1 MNTPVRQTEQNNNK
15 DNRNQQRNLARFHG
29 DAAVSAV
36 EDAAIGYQSPS
47 IIAAGANAQTVS
59 ILATIVNLCLSL
71 VCLKA
76 PTLIEKLGLTK
87 MGAMKLAFTN
97 MLTWIPLML
106 AFFLSY
112 LGVTP
117 MWIAMLWLINIMP
130 AMLVSFQKDNWLS
143 NIVPDRSLGKYL
155 GQRLAI
161 KSGFYLAA
169 FFSLGYMMDRLGQ
182 DKLSNFGLVFLL
194 AVVVTFF
201 DFLIFSFMHDPR
213 KAAAPVM
220 AAAPKIKF
228 GLKDYLGDLVQKKLD
243 KFVIFTGLIN
253 VSIGLSAPF
262 YAVYMLQEKNF
273 SYMSYTVII
282 SVEFLARIISGPF
295 WGKFADKKG
304 NIQVLKIVSR
314 IVPVLPLCWLF
325 STNLG
330 YLAVIQLMSGI
341 CWGAFD
347 LSTQSYLYKVAPQST
362 KLHYIVYTRSIML
375 FSVAMGGLAGSF
387 LIKGVFEVFGS
398 KLLTI
403 IMLSGLFR
411 GFIVLFIM
419 PKLIDLAVKYGIPG
433 RAKINLSLTKKETA
447 KHGLFYHA
455 PKEEVV
461 EMPSNVIDGSATMYK
476 RNPLLEQKLMEAQ
489 AAKNQLNLLT
499 SAVENGRKRNWALE
513 ALAKKQAALTA
524 EANAAAKNTLEN
536 EDGLDLTKVVRRNW
550 VINQQSVKEPDPQV
564 QAGPTRRP
572 WYGDS
577 EIFASHQTARVPV
590 TATPGSTKTLEV
602 SATRTGLFH
611 DGAGWA
617 RYREQSLQAVIKEKQ
632 EYKAARK
639 PKR

>member
-1 MNTPVRQTEQNNNK
+1 MNTPVSQTDNNNTDSRK
-15 DNRNQQRNLARFHG
+15 QKLNLARFHG

-87 MGAMKLAFTN
+87 KGAMKLAFTN

-169 FFSLGYMMDRLGQ
+169 FFALGYMMDRLGQ
-182 DKLSNFGLVFLL
+182 DNLSNFGLVFLL

-201 DFLIFSFMHDPR
+201 DFMIFSFMHDPR
-213 KAAAPVM
+213 KDAPPVV

-228 GLKDYLGDLVQKKLD
+228 GLRDYLGDLVQKKLD

-330 YLAVIQLMSGI
+330 YLAAIQLMSGI

-403 IMLSGLFR
+403 IMISGLFR

-433 RAKINLSLTKKETA
+433 RARISLSLTKKETA

-461 EMPSNVIDGSATMYK
+461 EMPSNVIDGSATMHK

-536 EDGLDLTKVVRRNW
+536 EQGLDLSQVVRRNW
-550 VINQQSVKEPDPQV
+550 VVNQPTVKETAPAAA
-564 QAGPTRRP
+564 AGPTRRP

-590 TATPGSTKTLEV
+590 TATPGSAKTLEV
-602 SATRTGLFH
+602 SATRNGLFH
-611 DGAGWA
+611 DGVGWA

-632 EYKAARK
+632 EYKAAKK